1 MAESKKEVIRDKK
14 GRFVPG
20 ATGNPK
26 GRPLGAKNR
35 IVQAK
40 QDLETLLREDVL
52 NVDDIREVWQ
62 AMVREAKD
70 GNVSAGKLILDKT
83 ISQAT
88 TSEDV
93 SQEGGG
99 ITIHIKNLTFDTDE
113 EKVIEGEYEET

>member
-1 MAESKKEVIRDKK
+1 MIRDKK

-99 ITIHIKNLTFDTDE
+99 ITIRIKNLTFDMDKPE
-113 EKVIEGEYEET
+113 EEVIEGEYEET

>member
-1 MAESKKEVIRDKK
+1 MAKPKKEVIRDKS

-20 ATGNPK
+20 KSGNPK

-40 QDLETLLREDVL
+40 QDLEVLLREDIL
-52 NVDDIREVWQ
+52 KVDDIREVWQ
-62 AMVREAKD
+62 AMIQEAKD

-93 SQEGGG
+93 SQDSGG
-99 ITIHIKNLTFDTDE
+99 ITIKVKNLTFDLDA
-113 EKVIEGEYEET
+113 EKPIEGEYEEI